1 MCATRGIRVR
11 MLYEVA
17 VRRDPVWCARGE
29 AQGTPHPVGPC
40 GILVHMTKTD
50 DPHRIELRHP
60 DGSTSPLLVVPADE
74 RDERRPAMLVLPGIA
89 VGARYYLPL
98 ARALAGAGID
108 VAITELRGQGESS
121 YRIGRSGAP
130 AGYHESAA
138 EDIPLALDALH
149 RELGPRPVVLL
160 GHSMGAQLGVYHLA
174 RHDPR
179 VVGLVA
185 VASQS
190 PFHRGFPRG
199 FGRKLRVGALLMPL
213 IGWVTGHVPGQFF
226 GATGRVPADR
236 VRDWARL
243 ASTGVMQP
251 ARADLDY
258 VAGLAR
264 VTVPALA
271 VAIADDPLAPERAAR
286 NLLAMLPAA
295 RTTLEL
301 EPRPLGHNTWARQP
315 DEIVERVLAWIDRE
329 VATG

>member
-1 MCATRGIRVR
+1 
-11 MLYEVA
+11 
-17 VRRDPVWCARGE
+17 
-29 AQGTPHPVGPC
+29 
-40 GILVHMTKTD
+40 MTKID

-60 DGSTSPLLVVPADE
+60 DGSTSPLLVVRAAQRE
-74 RDERRPAMLVLPGIA
+74 ERRPAVLVLPGIA

-98 ARALAGAGID
+98 ARALADAGID
-108 VAITELRGQGESS
+108 VAITELRGQGESTH
-121 YRIGRSGAP
+121 RIGHSGGP

-138 EDIPLALDALH
+138 EDIPLALDAMD

-179 VVGLVA
+179 VAGLVA

-190 PFHRGFPRG
+190 PFHRGFPRE
-199 FGRKLRVGALLMPL
+199 FGRKLRFGSIVMPVVGKVA
-213 IGWVTGHVPGQFF
+213 GHVPGQFF

-243 ASTGVMQP
+243 AATGVMQP

-258 VAGLAR
+258 IDGLAR
-264 VTVPALA
+264 VTAPALA
-271 VAIADDPLAPERAAR
+271 ISIADDPLAPESAAR
-286 NLLAMLPAA
+286 NLLALLPSA

-301 EPRPLGHNTWARQP
+301 EPQPLGHNTWARRP
-315 DEIVERVLAWIDRE
+315 DEIVARVLAWIDSE
-329 VATG
+329 VAGA